1 MAKSFNDVLLAFRKK
16 KAVTTVLELYVK
28 WFRGLRRDPSSTQR
42 SLCPFVDG
50 DSMDHDETGEAA
62 LEKQE
67 NVP

>member
-1 MAKSFNDVLLAFRKK
+1 MAKSFNDVLLAFRKE
-16 KAVTTVLELYVK
+16 KAVRTVLELYVK

-62 LEKQE
+62 LEKRE